1 METVI
6 RKFGN
11 SKGALLSASLLKE
24 LNLDVND
31 KIDIRA
37 ENGRIVIEPIRQIEY
52 SLDELLASCD
62 PDKMKLS
69 ADDKEWLN
77 DDNAGNEII

>member
-11 SKGALLSASLLKE
+11 SKGTLLPASLLKE

-31 KIDIRA
+31 KIDIWA
-37 ENGRIVIEPIRQIEY
+37 ENGRIVIEPIRKPEY
-52 SLDELLASCD
+52 SLGELLASCE
-62 PDKMKLS
+62 PDKMKLN
-69 ADDKEWLN
+69 ADDKKWLN
-77 DDNAGNEII
+77 EDNVGNEKI